1 MKAVAA
7 GDHRVAS
14 HISFSSRRP
23 PAQKI
28 IRKKKLETAHESE
41 KKNTTNA
48 WINTNLMQIL
58 RPRCNFDRQ
67 FSEFIHNPYGFCSFH
82 INNYY
87 NQEHIV

>member
-1 MKAVAA
+1 MVAA

-14 HISFSSRRP
+14 HVFSTASGP
-23 PAQKI
+23 KNNF
-28 IRKKKLETAHESE
+28 IRKKLETAHESE
-41 KKNTTNA
+41 KKKTTNA
-48 WINTNLMQIL
+48 LINTNVIEIL

-67 FSEFIHNPYGFCSFH
+67 FSEFIHNPYRFCSFD